1 MPSDRDV
8 GWGPLL
14 LWTICL
20 TPLPHVLTLPYSES
34 DCGFSCTLIC
44 PSESTRGQASI
55 LCRCCVSSAFWSK

>member
-1 MPSDRDV
+1 M
-8 GWGPLL
+8 